1 MPKYTVDAAF
11 WHKGE
16 LLAVGASV
24 TMTESEAKYRKHAIT
39 EVGGKAAEPGETPA
53 VETVATAPAQALGA
67 TVEEKPAA
75 TGLGKRRRNADSHN
89 ADAAN

>member
-24 TMTESEAKYRKHAIT
+24 TMTEAEAKYRKHAIT
-39 EVGGKAAEPGETPA
+39 EVGAQAANPVEPA
-53 VETVATAPAQALGA
+53 VETVDPAPAPALGA
-67 TVEEKPAA
+67 VVEEKPAV
-75 TGLGKRRRNADSHN
+75 TGLGKRRRPADSSN